1 MSGNISESEIWTFPL
16 AEPEDICIDETH
28 DQDEAQTI
36 NECAAKCSGITNLFA
51 YGTNEFGGQG
61 CEDGLCKCHCI
72 RQTDTTDETCQQLSQ
87 KNYWLLSFKPG
98 VNFNLDCKFRKY
110 HLIRLIFV

>member
-1 MSGNISESEIWTFPL
+1 MSGIISESDIWTLPL
-16 AEPEDICIDETH
+16 DEPEDICIDETH
-28 DQDEAQTI
+28 GQIEVTTI

-72 RQTDTTDETCQQLSQ
+72 RLKDTTDETCQQLSQ
-87 KNYWLLSFKPG
+87 KNYWLLSLKPG
-98 VNFNLDCKFRKY
+98 VNFNFDCKFELY
-110 HLIRLIFV
+110 RLIQRIFV